1 MSRAQRR
8 VVHAMAR
15 MANSEASERS
25 IEEQRAGFA
34 AMMALFEV
42 PSEVRVSESV
52 IGGVRA
58 ALVEPLAAA
67 TAATPA
73 TAATT
78 PDTAATEPTATN
90 PAPGTILYFHGGS
103 YAFGSPETAMGLTA
117 SLVVRS
123 GVRSLSLDYRLAP
136 EHPFPAANDD
146 CLAAYRALL
155 DDGKP
160 PGSIVFAG
168 DSAGAGLAV
177 TTCLTAR
184 SAGLPMP
191 AGLVAFSA
199 GVDHTYSGESMN
211 TKDGVDPFFT
221 AEGMRRGGQLYL
233 AGCDPHHELLSP
245 VVCAD
250 FAGFPP
256 MLLQVGGNELL
267 LDDSVRLAARA
278 RDAGVDVILD
288 VTAGVPHVFQSFIR
302 ELDEA
307 GEALDRAALF
317 IRQRLRLST
326 PR

>member
-1 MSRAQRR
+1 MSRSQRR
-8 VVHAMAR
+8 AVHAMAR
-15 MANSEASERS
+15 MATSEAAERS

-34 AMMALFEV
+34 AMMAMFEV
-42 PSEVRVSESV
+42 PSEVRVGETV
-52 IGGVRA
+52 LGGVPA
-58 ALVEPLAAA
+58 ALVEALGAGSAAHA
-67 TAATPA
+67 
-73 TAATT
+73 
-78 PDTAATEPTATN
+78 
-90 PAPGTILYFHGGS
+90 GTILYFHGGS

-155 DDGKP
+155 DDGVA

-184 SAGLPMP
+184 SAGVPMP
-191 AGLVAFSA
+191 AGIVAFSA
-199 GVDHTYSGESMN
+199 GLDHTYSGASMD
-211 TKDGVDPFFT
+211 TKDGMDPFFT
-221 AEGMRRGGQLYL
+221 AEGMRGGGQLYL
-233 AGCDPHHELLSP
+233 AGRDPNHELLSP
-245 VVCAD
+245 VICAD
-250 FAGFPP
+250 FSGFPP

-317 IRQRLRLST
+317 IRQRLHLRAG
-326 PR
+326 